1 MGKKERETEVV
12 GTLLNTIRVK
22 LETMP
27 VRNSKIMKSFEV
39 LDHLET
45 SVEKQHDKMAI
56 ESMVTFLSSI
66 TIAPIKQEL
75 AQLKQHLQIS
85 F

>member
-1 MGKKERETEVV
+1 MGKKERESEVV
-12 GTLLNTIRVK
+12 GTLLNAIRVK

-39 LDHLET
+39 LDHIET

-75 AQLKQHLQIS
+75 TQLKQHLQIS

>member
-1 MGKKERETEVV
+1 MAKKERETEVV

-56 ESMVTFLSSI
+56 ESMITFLSSI

-75 AQLKQHLQIS
+75 TQLKQHLRIS